1 MLEQLITGFE
11 AAFTFTNILCIAAGI
26 SDELT
31 AALSNLAGGIVC
43 EQVGVVPIDKDLLF
57 GEAMELKVASG
68 Y

>member
-1 MLEQLITGFE
+1 MSV
-11 AAFTFTNILCIAAGI
+11 AALCVACGV

-43 EQVGVVPIDKDLLF
+43 EQVGVVPIDKDLLYA
-57 GEAMELKVASG
+57 EAMELEVSER